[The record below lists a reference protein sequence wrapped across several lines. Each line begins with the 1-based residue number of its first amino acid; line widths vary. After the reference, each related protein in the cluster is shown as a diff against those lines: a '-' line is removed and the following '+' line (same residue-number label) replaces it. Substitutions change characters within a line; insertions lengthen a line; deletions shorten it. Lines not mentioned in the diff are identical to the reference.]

1 LKKLKEL
8 EDEQVRLAMKLQE
21 KESMS
26 KVEVTV
32 A

>member
-1 LKKLKEL
+1 MKKLKEL